1 MVSGMARAVECA
13 LVPGNAGGA
22 VAVEQPGLED
32 AVEALFLAL
41 GLWMPWPA
49 VHDPDAQIHQP

>member
-1 MVSGMARAVECA
+1 MARAVECA

-22 VAVEQPGLED
+22 VAVEQLGLED

-49 VHDPDAQIHQP
+49 VHDPDAQIYQP